1 MHTPETISETTAPE
15 KGPTDIPGLS
25 GEIKYIKSNQTSKT
39 SSNKG
44 GFNFKFKR
52 DNPDIEERR
61 KECQKIRNHFPE
73 KIPIICE
80 KDPKSDIKDIDKTKY
95 LIPGDLTVTQFNM
108 MIRKRIQINQESA
121 FYLLANGK
129 VSITGDSLLN
139 EIYEKY
145 KDPEDGFLYIAYASE
160 LTWGTI

>member
-1 MHTPETISETTAPE
+1 
-15 KGPTDIPGLS
+15 
-25 GEIKYIKSNQTSKT
+25 
-39 SSNKG
+39 
-44 GFNFKFKR
+44 
-52 DNPDIEERR
+52 
-61 KECQKIRNHFPE
+61 
-73 KIPIICE
+73 
-80 KDPKSDIKDIDKTKY
+80 
-95 LIPGDLTVTQFNM
+95 M

>member
-44 GFNFKFKR
+44 GFNFQFKR

-108 MIRKRIQINQESA
+108 MIRKRIKINQESA

-129 VSITGDSLLN
+129 VSITGDSLLS

-145 KDPEDGFLYIAYASE
+145 KDPDGFLYIAYASE